1 VDTALLFN
9 RNKVNTDPEP
19 SSYPSV
25 TFLVPAYNEEE
36 YVEECLESLLGQDYP
51 SEKLDIIA
59 INDGSTDSTLEKMK
73 KYKDKIQIIDKEN
86 SGKASSLNHA
96 LERVETDI
104 VGCMDADSFAEKTS
118 CEAWLDTSIR
128 KM

>member
-9 RNKVNTDPEP
+9 RNNKVNTDPEP

-51 SEKLDIIA
+51 SEKKLDIIA

-73 KYKDKIQIIDKEN
+73 STRTKY
-86 SGKASSLNHA
+86 
-96 LERVETDI
+96 R
-104 VGCMDADSFAEKTS
+104 
-118 CEAWLDTSIR
+118 
-128 KM
+128 